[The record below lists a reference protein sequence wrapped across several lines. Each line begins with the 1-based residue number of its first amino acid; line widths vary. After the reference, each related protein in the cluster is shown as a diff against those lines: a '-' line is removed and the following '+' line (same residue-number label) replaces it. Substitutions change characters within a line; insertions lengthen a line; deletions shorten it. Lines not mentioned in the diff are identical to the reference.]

1 MCLETF
7 ACHDAEQGFGD
18 SDTLQPRLHYPHA
31 RNLELKQIPIV
42 WLDRKRLLSFQF
54 SAGRTAGVRTRAS
67 RLRVSTFVGLRLT
80 HCVRP

>member
-42 WLDRKRLLSFQF
+42 WLD
-54 SAGRTAGVRTRAS
+54 
-67 RLRVSTFVGLRLT
+67 
-80 HCVRP
+80 